1 MRQPYKRRADI
12 MREERKLQILAK
24 LGFISPVALFAML
37 FGLTSCSEMSETI
50 AATPDPAIITLIPYA
65 NEDLGISGLVPEGW
79 AEVKP
84 GQFQREPGK
93 DPTWLG
99 QVSFQGAT
107 IEQALADW
115 NLPEIVDSMET
126 PGLIWDL
133 RHWDLEWPDAEKLV
147 FDVAVSESVS
157 GIYLVVLVT
166 LSEESELLHE
176 EVLEPA
182 LQAFAPSEVSQD
194 RAIELPV
201 TPLTQE
207 PMPIDTRI
215 RPVDGMVMVYVPA
228 GEFEMGNTGI
238 QWMWSGS
245 LIGGDLDL
253 QVFSDE
259 RPQHVVYLDAFWIDQ
274 TEVTVETFR
283 KFIEATGYETTA
295 EREGWGAPWTDGPME
310 EEWPHVPGTD
320 WQNPHGPESIAI
332 EDHPV
337 VQVSW
342 DDSAAYCEWA
352 GGSLPAEAQWEKAAR
367 GGDGRL
373 WPWGDTYDGNRGSFC
388 DASCPVKRW
397 NHNSYDDGYTLTAPV
412 GSFPGGASPYG
423 ALDMAGNVWEWVADW
438 YSEDYYALSPDEN
451 PTGPSFGTERTQ
463 RGGAWIDNESWVRTT
478 VRHSTPPWARFDDL
492 GFRCAVPAE

>member
-1 MRQPYKRRADI
+1 

-194 RAIELPV
+194 
-201 TPLTQE
+201 
-207 PMPIDTRI
+207 
-215 RPVDGMVMVYVPA
+215 
-228 GEFEMGNTGI
+228 
-238 QWMWSGS
+238 
-245 LIGGDLDL
+245 
-253 QVFSDE
+253 
-259 RPQHVVYLDAFWIDQ
+259 
-274 TEVTVETFR
+274 
-283 KFIEATGYETTA
+283 
-295 EREGWGAPWTDGPME
+295 
-310 EEWPHVPGTD
+310 
-320 WQNPHGPESIAI
+320 
-332 EDHPV
+332 
-337 VQVSW
+337 
-342 DDSAAYCEWA
+342 
-352 GGSLPAEAQWEKAAR
+352 
-367 GGDGRL
+367 
-373 WPWGDTYDGNRGSFC
+373 
-388 DASCPVKRW
+388 
-397 NHNSYDDGYTLTAPV
+397 
-412 GSFPGGASPYG
+412 
-423 ALDMAGNVWEWVADW
+423 
-438 YSEDYYALSPDEN
+438 
-451 PTGPSFGTERTQ
+451 
-463 RGGAWIDNESWVRTT
+463 
-478 VRHSTPPWARFDDL
+478 
-492 GFRCAVPAE
+492 